1 MKTISELLEM
11 AQDAQ
16 KQAQERKRKPDD
28 TTDAQELER
37 LQAQADAQNAREE
50 RPSDGLPLCP
60 ICKSKR
66 VIYVVNNGAIAIKP
80 CECRINAVNA
90 TAAGMMRQSLD
101 KCAWDNFKSR
111 AEWQE
116 RLKRMVWRWAH
127 NTEPKMLVISGQSGC
142 GKTHI
147 SACAARD
154 RLKTC
159 ELTGKAEW
167 FYWSRDIRDLKS
179 QQVNDYPAFS
189 SRIEQLKVCNM
200 LVIDGLFDARQ
211 TDADITLIDELL
223 YFRAL
228 TNNAGTIITTR
239 LNLRQLASQAPSVFA
254 RMQAAARGFMFNL
267 KREPGRNYY
276 ACACVEF

>member
-1 MKTISELLEM
+1 MKTISQLLEM

-16 KQAQERKRKPDD
+16 KEALERKNKPDD
-28 TTDAQELER
+28 ITDTQELER

-50 RPSDGLPLCP
+50 RPSDGLPPCP

-66 VIYVVNNGAIAIKP
+66 IIYVVKHGTIAIKP
-80 CECRINAVNA
+80 CDCRINAVNA
-90 TAAGMMRQSLD
+90 TAAGMMRQRLD
-101 KCAWDNFKSR
+101 KCAWDNFEAKL
-111 AEWQE
+111 EWQG
-116 RLKRMVWRWAH
+116 RLKRMAWKWSRGL
-127 NTEPKMLVISGQSGC
+127 TPKMLVISGQSGC

-147 SACAARD
+147 SACAASE
-154 RLKTC
+154 RLRFC
-159 ELTGKAEW
+159 GHGGRADW

-189 SRIEQLKVCNM
+189 AKIEYLKTCKM
-200 LVIDGLFDARQ
+200 LVVDGLFDTRQ

-228 TNNAGTIITTR
+228 TDNAGTIITTR
-239 LNLRQLASQAPSVFA
+239 LNLRQIASQAPSVFA
-254 RMQAAARGFMFNL
+254 RLQAAAPGYMINL
-267 KREPGRNYY
+267 KREPGRNFN

>member
-1 MKTISELLEM
+1 MKTISQLLEM

-16 KQAQERKRKPDD
+16 KEALERKPKPDD

-50 RPSDGLPLCP
+50 RPSDGLPPCP

-66 VIYVVNNGAIAIKP
+66 VIYVVKSGAIAIKP

-101 KCAWDNFKSR
+101 KCTWNKFETKQ
-111 AEWQE
+111 EWQE
-116 RLKRMVWRWAH
+116 RLKRMAWKWSRGL
-127 NTEPKMLVISGQSGC
+127 TPKMLVISGQSGC

-147 SACAARD
+147 SACAAYE
-154 RLKTC
+154 RLRFC
-159 ELTGKAEW
+159 GQGGRADW

-189 SRIEQLKVCNM
+189 AKIEHLKTYKM
-200 LVIDGLFDARQ
+200 LVIDGLFDMRQ
-211 TDADITLIDELL
+211 TDADITLIDEIL

-228 TNNAGTIITTR
+228 TDNAGTIITTR
-239 LNLRQLASQAPSVFA
+239 SNLRQIASQAPSVFA
-254 RMQAAARGFMFNL
+254 RLQAAAQGYMINL
-267 KREPGRNYY
+267 KREPARNYN

>member
-1 MKTISELLEM
+1 MKTISQLLEM

-16 KQAQERKRKPDD
+16 KEASERKRKPDD

-37 LQAQADAQNAREE
+37 LQAQADAQNAKEE
-50 RPSDGLPLCP
+50 RPSDGLPPCP

-90 TAAGMMRQSLD
+90 TAAGMMRQSLN
-101 KCAWDNFKSR
+101 KCAWDNFNTKQD
-111 AEWQE
+111 WQG
-116 RLKRMVWRWAH
+116 RLKRMAWKWSHGNA
-127 NTEPKMLVISGQSGC
+127 PKMLVISGQSGC

-147 SACAARD
+147 SACAAAE
-154 RLKTC
+154 RLRFC
-159 ELTGKAEW
+159 GQGGRADW

-200 LVIDGLFDARQ
+200 LVIDGLFDMRQ
-211 TDADITLIDELL
+211 TEADITLIDELL

-228 TNNAGTIITTR
+228 TDNAGTIITTR

-254 RMQAAARGFMFNL
+254 RLQAAAHDYMINL
-267 KREPGRNYY
+267 KREPGRNYN